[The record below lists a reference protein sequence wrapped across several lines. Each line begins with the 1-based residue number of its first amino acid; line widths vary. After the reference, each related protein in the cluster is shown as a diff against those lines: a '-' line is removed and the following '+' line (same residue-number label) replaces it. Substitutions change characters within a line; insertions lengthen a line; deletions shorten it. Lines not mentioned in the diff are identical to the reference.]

1 MDSAGRPRRFSAH
14 GYADS
19 DGGDCTPFLPPSL
32 FSTDFVTPIDW
43 EFLAFASNQPG
54 TVTVGDTELTLEGV
68 EGPNSVYKV
77 RLGSGGGPG
86 VRIRSSVPVWAVMES
101 RADDDEQL
109 LYGNIPPQI
118 VDEDSRMHRLFVA
131 RSNGDQ
137 AMVASIVD
145 DNEIFLNGASQ
156 GTLAVGQV
164 WEGTAQSG
172 DIFTASGPIYG
183 VTRTSTGTHV
193 MIPGRLKGTE
203 FAIANDRRTEAH
215 LYVNCLDVPCH
226 VTLSTSGGVVTT
238 RDVRARSFIE
248 LTVAGA
254 VGVDQAIVVSS
265 SAPLVLAI
273 ANNDDTDYMPVPPVS
288 DEQFGIPSTVL
299 SVATTGLPMLVDEA
313 CSDGSSTQLNLPGGG
328 HQVEEGGHQEQ
339 YTGPACKYSSATT
352 NSLGEP
358 RGFSAHCVA
367 DGDGGD
373 STPFLPPSL
382 FSTEFVTPIDWEFL
396 AFVSNEP
403 GTVTVGETEVGLAGS
418 DGVFKARFGD
428 GGGPGVRIVAS
439 VPVWAMMESAVDD
452 DEQLLYGTFVL

>member
-1 MDSAGRPRRFSAH
+1 
-14 GYADS
+14 
-19 DGGDCTPFLPPSL
+19 
-32 FSTDFVTPIDW
+32 
-43 EFLAFASNQPG
+43 
-54 TVTVGDTELTLEGV
+54 
-68 EGPNSVYKV
+68 
-77 RLGSGGGPG
+77 
-86 VRIRSSVPVWAVMES
+86 
-101 RADDDEQL
+101 
-109 LYGNIPPQI
+109 
-118 VDEDSRMHRLFVA
+118 FVA

-328 HQVEEGGHQEQ
+328 HQVEE
-339 YTGPACKYSSATT
+339 
-352 NSLGEP
+352 
-358 RGFSAHCVA
+358 
-367 DGDGGD
+367 
-373 STPFLPPSL
+373 
-382 FSTEFVTPIDWEFL
+382 
-396 AFVSNEP
+396 
-403 GTVTVGETEVGLAGS
+403 
-418 DGVFKARFGD
+418 
-428 GGGPGVRIVAS
+428 
-439 VPVWAMMESAVDD
+439 
-452 DEQLLYGTFVL
+452 